1 MFRLLDLRDDV
12 LIAEV
17 LDRDFEAAVTV
28 LLVTLPTDFRLLK
41 RRGLDRDDTFASCTE
56 LGTGLSA
63 VLTLIAG
70 VT

>member
-1 MFRLLDLRDDV
+1 MLCLLDLRDDV

-17 LDRDFEAAVTV
+17 LDCGFEAVTV
-28 LLVTLPTDFRLLK
+28 LLVTLAMDFRLLK

-63 VLTLIAG
+63 VPTLFAC